1 MQTRDLEPYRVFW
14 LGGNPGIGFV
24 IPEHEPIPPCLR
36 QADWIPMGQTLLP
49 RVPVGPQASG
59 SGTDPDRDETADLPF
74 SENRE

>member
-1 MQTRDLEPYRVFW
+1 
-14 LGGNPGIGFV
+14 V

-49 RVPVGPQASG
+49 RVPAGPQASG
-59 SGTDPDRDETADLPF
+59 SGTDPARDETADLPF